1 MAEHQIKCFGTI
13 EVRHDATSY
22 ASRDATSDAKPATS
36 PVENLPHEALDTGP
50 TSAIGSREAMRMAR
64 IAKRVEQLNNWALWT
79 WVGLFLVRFLSDANW
94 RELLFNAPLAAFS
107 SIVLGVY

>member
-1 MAEHQIKCFGTI
+1 M
-13 EVRHDATSY
+13 V
-22 ASRDATSDAKPATS
+22 
-36 PVENLPHEALDTGP
+36 
-50 TSAIGSREAMRMAR
+50 R

-79 WVGLFLVRFLSDANW
+79 WVGLFLVRFFSDANW